1 MADINVKIDV
11 FEGPLDLLL
20 HLIQKLEL
28 DIYDIPM
35 AEITAQYLAYLHTMK
50 ELELDIAGDYLVMA
64 ASLMAIKS
72 KMLLPKQELEIPED
86 EEGFYEEGEDPRDA
100 LVDQLLEYRKYK
112 YAADLL
118 KDKEEERS
126 QYYTKT
132 PMNLQE
138 LQLDVPMEPL
148 QISTVD
154 LFVAFHQMMTKKQK
168 KIPMQTKIA
177 AEEIT
182 IDEKMNTIVKRLKRL
197 KKNESLLFDDFF
209 QEPSKSEMV
218 TTFMALL
225 ELIKEGMIWISQDEI
240 CGDILVYGSE
250 KDEINEDETIQGVE
264 AE

>member
-1 MADINVKIDV
+1 MTDITVKIDV

-20 HLIQKLEL
+20 HLIQQLEL

-64 ASLMAIKS
+64 ATLMAIKS
-72 KMLLPKQELEIPED
+72 KMLLPKQELEVDED

-126 QYYTKT
+126 QYYTKA
-132 PMNLQE
+132 PMNLQD
-138 LQLDVPMEPL
+138 LQIDVPLQPL
-148 QISTVD
+148 QVTTID
-154 LFVAFHQMMTKKQK
+154 LFTAFHQMITKKQQ
-168 KIPMQTKIA
+168 KIPMQTKISS
-177 AEEIT
+177 EEIT
-182 IDEKMNTIVKRLKRL
+182 IDEKMKTIVKRLKRL
-197 KKNESLLFDDFF
+197 KKDEAILFDDFF
-209 QEPSKSEMV
+209 QDPTKSEMV

-225 ELIKEGMIWISQDEI
+225 ELIKEGAIWINQEEI
-240 CGDILVYGSE
+240 CGDILVYGSQ
-250 KDEINEDETIQGVE
+250 DENETTQGVE
-264 AE
+264 

>member
-1 MADINVKIDV
+1 MADITVKIDV

-20 HLIQKLEL
+20 HLIQQLEL

-64 ASLMAIKS
+64 ATLMAIKS
-72 KMLLPKQELEIPED
+72 KMLLPKQELEVDED
-86 EEGFYEEGEDPRDA
+86 EEGFYEEGEDPRDV

-132 PMNLQE
+132 PMNLQD
-138 LQLDVPMEPL
+138 LQIDVPLQPL
-148 QISTVD
+148 QVTTID
-154 LFVAFHQMMTKKQK
+154 LFTAFHQMITKKQQ
-168 KIPMQTKIA
+168 KIPMQTKISS
-177 AEEIT
+177 EEIT
-182 IDEKMNTIVKRLKRL
+182 IDEKMKTIVKRLKRL
-197 KKNESLLFDDFF
+197 KKDEAILFDDFF
-209 QEPSKSEMV
+209 QDPTKSEMV

-225 ELIKEGMIWISQDEI
+225 ELIKEGAIWINQEEI
-240 CGDILVYGSE
+240 CGDILVYGSQ
-250 KDEINEDETIQGVE
+250 DENETTQGVE
-264 AE
+264 

>member
-1 MADINVKIDV
+1 MADITVKIDV

-20 HLIQKLEL
+20 HLIQQLEL

-64 ASLMAIKS
+64 ATLMAIKS
-72 KMLLPKQELEIPED
+72 KMLLPKQELEVDED

-112 YAADLL
+112 YAADIL

-132 PMNLQE
+132 PMNLQD
-138 LQLDVPMEPL
+138 LQIDVPLQPL
-148 QISTVD
+148 QVTTID
-154 LFVAFHQMMTKKQK
+154 LFTAFHQMITKKQQ
-168 KIPMQTKIA
+168 KIPMQTKISS
-177 AEEIT
+177 EEIT
-182 IDEKMNTIVKRLKRL
+182 IDEKMKTIVKRLKRL
-197 KKNESLLFDDFF
+197 KKDEAILFDDFF
-209 QEPSKSEMV
+209 QDPTKSEMV

-225 ELIKEGMIWISQDEI
+225 ELIKEGAIWINQEEI
-240 CGDILVYGSE
+240 CGDILVYGSQ
-250 KDEINEDETIQGVE
+250 DENETTQGVE
-264 AE
+264 

>member
-1 MADINVKIDV
+1 MADITVKIDV

-20 HLIQKLEL
+20 HLIQQLEL

-64 ASLMAIKS
+64 ATLMAIKS
-72 KMLLPKQELEIPED
+72 KMLLPKQELEVDED

-118 KDKEEERS
+118 KDNEEERS

-132 PMNLQE
+132 PMNLQD
-138 LQLDVPMEPL
+138 LQIDVPLQPL
-148 QISTVD
+148 QVTTID
-154 LFVAFHQMMTKKQK
+154 LFTAFHQMITKKQQ
-168 KIPMQTKIA
+168 KIPMQTKISS
-177 AEEIT
+177 EEIT
-182 IDEKMNTIVKRLKRL
+182 IDEKMKTIVKRLKRL
-197 KKNESLLFDDFF
+197 KKDEAILFDDFF
-209 QEPSKSEMV
+209 QDPTKSEMV

-225 ELIKEGMIWISQDEI
+225 ELIKEGAIWINQEEI
-240 CGDILVYGSE
+240 CGDILVYGSQ
-250 KDEINEDETIQGVE
+250 DENETTQGVE
-264 AE
+264 

>member
-1 MADINVKIDV
+1 MADITVKIDV

-20 HLIQKLEL
+20 HLIQQLEL

-64 ASLMAIKS
+64 ATLMAIKS
-72 KMLLPKQELEIPED
+72 KMLLPKQELEVDED
-86 EEGFYEEGEDPRDA
+86 EEGFYEEGDDPRDA

-132 PMNLQE
+132 PMNLQD
-138 LQLDVPMEPL
+138 LQIDVPLQPL
-148 QISTVD
+148 QVTTID
-154 LFVAFHQMMTKKQK
+154 LFTAFHQMITKKQQ
-168 KIPMQTKIA
+168 KIPMQTKISS
-177 AEEIT
+177 EEIT
-182 IDEKMNTIVKRLKRL
+182 IDEKMKTIVKRLKRL
-197 KKNESLLFDDFF
+197 KKDEAILFDDFF
-209 QEPSKSEMV
+209 QDPTKSEMV

-225 ELIKEGMIWISQDEI
+225 ELIKEGAILINQEEI
-240 CGDILVYGSE
+240 CGDILVYGSQ
-250 KDEINEDETIQGVE
+250 DENETTQGVE
-264 AE
+264 

>member
-1 MADINVKIDV
+1 MADITVKIDV

-20 HLIQKLEL
+20 HLIQQLEL

-64 ASLMAIKS
+64 ATLMAIKS
-72 KMLLPKQELEIPED
+72 KMLLPKQELEVDED

-132 PMNLQE
+132 PMNLQD
-138 LQLDVPMEPL
+138 LQIDVPLQPL
-148 QISTVD
+148 QVTTID
-154 LFVAFHQMMTKKQK
+154 LFTAFHQMITKKQQ
-168 KIPMQTKIA
+168 KIPMQTKISS
-177 AEEIT
+177 EEIT
-182 IDEKMNTIVKRLKRL
+182 IDEKMKTIVKRLKRL
-197 KKNESLLFDDFF
+197 KKDEAILFDDFF
-209 QEPSKSEMV
+209 QDPTKSEMV

-225 ELIKEGMIWISQDEI
+225 ELIKEGAIWINQEEI
-240 CGDILVYGSE
+240 CGDILVYGSQ
-250 KDEINEDETIQGVE
+250 DENEITQGVE
-264 AE
+264 

>member
-1 MADINVKIDV
+1 MADITVKIDV

-20 HLIQKLEL
+20 HLIQQLEL

-64 ASLMAIKS
+64 ATLMAIKS
-72 KMLLPKQELEIPED
+72 KMLLPKQELEVDED

-132 PMNLQE
+132 PMNLQD
-138 LQLDVPMEPL
+138 LQIDVPLRPL
-148 QISTVD
+148 RVTTID
-154 LFVAFHQMMTKKQK
+154 LFTAFHQMITKKQQ
-168 KIPMQTKIA
+168 KIPMQTKISS
-177 AEEIT
+177 EEIT
-182 IDEKMNTIVKRLKRL
+182 IDEKMKTIVKRLKRL
-197 KKNESLLFDDFF
+197 KKDEAILFDDFF
-209 QEPSKSEMV
+209 QDPTKSEMV

-225 ELIKEGMIWISQDEI
+225 ELIKEGAIWINQEEI
-240 CGDILVYGSE
+240 CGDILVYGSQ
-250 KDEINEDETIQGVE
+250 DENETTQGVE
-264 AE
+264 